1 MVAFVWQARAIL
13 KLYGCRRLYW
23 KVVITSLAF
32 LFSLQLIYYYYFF
45 VFFPSFLSGF
55 WSNMFLERSMV
66 RIVASSM
73 NAEVDRSVEHHMI
86 EAFFARVTTPD
97 FLFLHQ
103 QKSMKARVLF
113 INNH

>member
-1 MVAFVWQARAIL
+1 
-13 KLYGCRRLYW
+13 
-23 KVVITSLAF
+23 
-32 LFSLQLIYYYYFF
+32 
-45 VFFPSFLSGF
+45 
-55 WSNMFLERSMV
+55 MV

-113 INNH
+113 VNNY